1 MDDEFKENY
10 TKIFIE
16 KLVDENND
24 FKTSLIILRD
34 EDKTTIFPVAVKPN
48 SYKYLKNIS
57 NDINYEERFLC
68 DIVYD
73 LDRPKRIIIDLK
85 NYEIKSF
92 YINQNNE
99 KKSLN
104 IIELMSFAIRY
115 SINIYIENELISVKT
130 QEYISIDENKRVD
143 LYGLDRV
150 EFENSKH

>member
-73 LDRPKRIIIDLK
+73 LDKPKRIVIALK
-85 NYEIKSF
+85 NYEIESF
-92 YINQNNE
+92 YINKNNE
-99 KKSLN
+99 KRLLN
-104 IIELMSFAIRY
+104 IIELMSFSIRY
-115 SINIYIENELISVKT
+115 SIDIYIENDLISAKSD
-130 QEYISIDENKRVD
+130 EYISIDEDKKVD
-143 LYGLDRV
+143 LYRLDSV
-150 EFENSKH
+150 QFEDSKH